1 MLSLA
6 IELYKP
12 RQIRKE
18 SHAVIWYTHL
28 LLWRFSRGKIYSSYI
43 EIFTDRVG
51 ADQLLP
57 YLKTCPRYM
66 LEENGRKW
74 RKSQSLFHFVAINVS
89 GLKSECFSSAH

>member
-18 SHAVIWYTHL
+18 SHGVIWYVHL
-28 LLWRFSRGKIYSSYI
+28 LLWRFSGGKIYSSYI
-43 EIFTDRVG
+43 ETFSDRVG
-51 ADQLLP
+51 AEQLLQ

-66 LEENGRKW
+66 LEENGTRAKASFILW
-74 RKSQSLFHFVAINVS
+74 L
-89 GLKSECFSSAH
+89 